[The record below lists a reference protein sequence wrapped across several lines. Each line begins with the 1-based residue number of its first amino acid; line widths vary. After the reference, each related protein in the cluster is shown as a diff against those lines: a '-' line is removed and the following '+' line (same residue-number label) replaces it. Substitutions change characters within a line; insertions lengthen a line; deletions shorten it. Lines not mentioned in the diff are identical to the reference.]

1 MSEAG
6 VALRSPPDVARE
18 TIRQLAVR
26 KLSPTPE
33 NYAEVYGELSG
44 SGATEPA
51 SVLQWL
57 RQFCLELGKAP
68 VKLPLAPLEK
78 ALVSRNVDQ
87 ARSALI
93 ALCAPEATAKANP
106 SRSQARPEWAKLT
119 RDLLRQWDARQPE
132 WTQARK
138 RESVEHVLA
147 AFGADAEKLA
157 VKLGSLVKAWS
168 ERRTQGAT
176 DVALVDPVG
185 GEAAP
190 ALPAV
195 PAAVPTMAVA
205 SLVSAA
211 ATPAAAGIVAPGVG
225 VAADTAVA
233 PVTAYDL
240 WPLTR
245 DSAAA
250 TDNAVAAPATDG
262 EAYILLR
269 DLSAE
274 LMKLVIG
281 DGQNGDERL
290 VTRGLALIARLQSAR
305 GTAEFVQIAP
315 AIRELLRQIELAQ
328 GGQRETVKGLL
339 SLLNLIVGN
348 IEELVPDERWVR
360 GQVERLRCLIEE
372 PLDARGLIEAE
383 QAFRDVI
390 ARQGSIRKSLD
401 EAKAA
406 LKDMLAS
413 FIERLGTMS
422 DTTGGYQAKVQ
433 TYAERIE
440 MVDDLSQLP
449 AIIKGLLEDT
459 RAVQADMLRA
469 REELQQ
475 ARQRATDYERQ
486 IVRLESELVD
496 VSNLLKSDQL
506 TGVLNRRG
514 LNEAFTIESARSDRD
529 GNPLCVAL
537 LDVDNFKSLNDT
549 HGHDVGDRALQHL
562 AEIVRRTVRPTD
574 IVARYGGEE
583 FVVVLPQTAIADAEE
598 IMSRVQR
605 QLTRNFFLQ
614 NNERLLITFSAGVT
628 ERLPNEP
635 QSLAVT
641 RADTALYQAKGTGKN
656 KVVRI

>member
-1 MSEAG
+1 MSTAG

-51 SVLQWL
+51 SVLHWL
-57 RQFCLELGKAP
+57 RQLCLELGKAP
-68 VKLPLAPLEK
+68 AKLPLAPLEK
-78 ALVSRNVDQ
+78 ALVARNVDQ

-93 ALCAPEATAKANP
+93 ALCDPEATAKANP
-106 SRSQARPEWAKLT
+106 LRSQARPEWAKLT
-119 RDLLRQWDARQPE
+119 RELLRQWDARQPE

-138 RESVEHVLA
+138 RESVEHVLT

-157 VKLGSLVKAWS
+157 TKLGSLVKAWS
-168 ERRTQGAT
+168 ERRTQGT
-176 DVALVDPVG
+176 SDVALVDPVG
-185 GEAAP
+185 DEAA
-190 ALPAV
+190 LAV
-195 PAAVPTMAVA
+195 PAISVSNSIEAVTPALASVALAGTGVAEAVPATV
-205 SLVSAA
+205 LEPELAA
-211 ATPAAAGIVAPGVG
+211 ADGAA
-225 VAADTAVA
+225 
-233 PVTAYDL
+233 
-240 WPLTR
+240 
-245 DSAAA
+245 SAF
-250 TDNAVAAPATDG
+250 NSVAAPAADS
-262 EAYILLR
+262 EAYMLLR

-281 DGQNGDERL
+281 DGQSGDERL
-290 VTRGLALIARLQSAR
+290 VTRGQVLIARLQSAR

-315 AIRELLRQIELAQ
+315 AIRELLRQIEQAQ
-328 GGQRETVKGLL
+328 GSQRETVQGLL

-372 PLDARGLIEAE
+372 PLDARGLMEAE

-390 ARQGSIRKSLD
+390 ARQSSIRKSLD

-459 RAVQADMLRA
+459 RAVQAEMLRA

-475 ARQRATDYERQ
+475 ARQRATDYEGQ
-486 IVRLESELVD
+486 IMRLESELVD

-562 AEIVRRTVRPTD
+562 AEIIRGTVRPTD

-583 FVVVLPQTAIADAEE
+583 FVVVLPQTAIGIAVE
-598 IMSRVQR
+598 IMTRVQR

-628 ERLPNEP
+628 ERFSYEP
-635 QSLAVT
+635 QALAVT

>member
-1 MSEAG
+1 
-6 VALRSPPDVARE
+6 
-18 TIRQLAVR
+18 
-26 KLSPTPE
+26 
-33 NYAEVYGELSG
+33 
-44 SGATEPA
+44 
-51 SVLQWL
+51 
-57 RQFCLELGKAP
+57 
-68 VKLPLAPLEK
+68 
-78 ALVSRNVDQ
+78 
-87 ARSALI
+87 
-93 ALCAPEATAKANP
+93 
-106 SRSQARPEWAKLT
+106 
-119 RDLLRQWDARQPE
+119 
-132 WTQARK
+132 
-138 RESVEHVLA
+138 
-147 AFGADAEKLA
+147 
-157 VKLGSLVKAWS
+157 
-168 ERRTQGAT
+168 
-176 DVALVDPVG
+176 
-185 GEAAP
+185 
-190 ALPAV
+190 
-195 PAAVPTMAVA
+195 
-205 SLVSAA
+205 
-211 ATPAAAGIVAPGVG
+211 
-225 VAADTAVA
+225 
-233 PVTAYDL
+233 
-240 WPLTR
+240 
-245 DSAAA
+245 
-250 TDNAVAAPATDG
+250 
-262 EAYILLR
+262 
-269 DLSAE
+269 
-274 LMKLVIG
+274 
-281 DGQNGDERL
+281 
-290 VTRGLALIARLQSAR
+290 
-305 GTAEFVQIAP
+305 
-315 AIRELLRQIELAQ
+315 
-328 GGQRETVKGLL
+328 
-339 SLLNLIVGN
+339 
-348 IEELVPDERWVR
+348 
-360 GQVERLRCLIEE
+360 
-372 PLDARGLIEAE
+372 
-383 QAFRDVI
+383 
-390 ARQGSIRKSLD
+390 
-401 EAKAA
+401 
-406 LKDMLAS
+406 
-413 FIERLGTMS
+413 
-422 DTTGGYQAKVQ
+422 
-433 TYAERIE
+433 